1 MEPITHDTPIT
12 FEPIDPPAM
21 PLDFVNWLSKQFPNS
36 IAAIAGLAE
45 PSPLPTIE
53 W

>member
-1 MEPITHDTPIT
+1 MDPIADDTPIT
-12 FEPIDPPAM
+12 FEPIDQAATAPDLAS
-21 PLDFVNWLSKQFPNS
+21 WLSTHFPNS
-36 IAAIAGLAE
+36 IAALARPPE

>member
-1 MEPITHDTPIT
+1 MDPITHDTPIT
-12 FEPIDPPAM
+12 FEPIDQAAT
-21 PLDFVNWLSKQFPNS
+21 PLDLANWLSTQFPNS
-36 IAAIAGLAE
+36 IAALAPLPE